1 MEVSSHFYTTVPD
14 RVWYVLKIVYSKF
27 LRNNIDDLVAG
38 GLRIQARDVSLSL
51 DKPQRSSVL
60 NIIAARV
67 AQLRPDGPGQVMV
80 ALHAGHATLLAR
92 VTQRSANALALQAG
106 QPVYA
111 HIKGVALL
119 S

>member
-1 MEVSSHFYTTVPD
+1 MLL
-14 RVWYVLKIVYSKF
+14 RV
-27 LRNNIDDLVAG
+27 
-38 GLRIQARDVSLSL
+38 QARDVSLSL